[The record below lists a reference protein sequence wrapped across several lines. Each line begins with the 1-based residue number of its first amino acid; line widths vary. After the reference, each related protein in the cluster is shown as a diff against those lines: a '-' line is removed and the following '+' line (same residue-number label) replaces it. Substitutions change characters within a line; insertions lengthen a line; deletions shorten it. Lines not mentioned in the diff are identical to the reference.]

1 MMAGFPAVPWLCLP
15 ERTSLVMLPDA
26 VLPVPASLMTL
37 LTVFSPLF
45 TAPSFRTFT
54 GLACGFLAQG
64 GKRTVCGMLSGA
76 GLSRLWPHDRAHWFF
91 ARARWDAGALG
102 LAAARLVV
110 SLLVP
115 AGAPVDVAIDDT
127 LFKRR
132 GKKVW
137 AASWFHDGS
146 APGPAKT
153 GYGNNWVVLG
163 VVVRLRFMSR
173 PVAVPVMA
181 KLVIKGTNSRS
192 RLWLARRMAGRLA
205 AALPGRQVRVVAD
218 SAYAGGELKGLP
230 AGISWTTR
238 LRKDAALHGLPPER
252 TGRPGR
258 PRMKGDR
265 LPSLAKLAATVEFS
279 QVTVTR
285 YGRIEV
291 VGAAVVT
298 CLWYSVF
305 GSLPVTVVIVRDR
318 PGPGFGIALVT
329 TDRTATAE
337 QVIERYVSRWAI
349 EVAIEDSKQIF
360 GTGQARN
367 RTAAAVERTVP
378 FQLACQAV
386 AVTWYATAGHDPAD
400 LHERRVLSP
409 WYTSKAEPATADMAA
424 KLRRVLIAAR
434 FKASRPDQPTPQEI
448 SLLRLAWED
457 AAPLA
462 A

>member
-1 MMAGFPAVPWLCLP
+1 MFPD
-15 ERTSLVMLPDA
+15 M
-26 VLPVPASLMTL
+26 VPASLMTL
-37 LTVFSPLF
+37 LAAFAPLF

-54 GLACGFLAQG
+54 GLACGFLAQPG
-64 GKRTVCGMLSGA
+64 RRTVCGMLSGA
-76 GLSRLWPHDRAHWFF
+76 GLARLWPHDRAHGFF
-91 ARARWDAGALG
+91 SRARWNADDLG
-102 LAAARLVV
+102 QAAAMLVV

-115 AGAPVDVAIDDT
+115 AGAPVDVAVDDT

-163 VVVRLRFMSR
+163 IVVRLRFTSR

-181 KLVIKGTNSRS
+181 KLVIKGTNSKS
-192 RLWLARRMAGRLA
+192 RLWLARRMAERLA
-205 AALPGRQVRVVAD
+205 AALPGREIRVVAD
-218 SAYAGGELKGLP
+218 SAYAGGELKDLP

-238 LRKDAALHGLPPER
+238 LRKDAALHGLPPAR

-258 PRMKGDR
+258 PRVKGGR
-265 LPSLAKLAATVEFS
+265 LPSLAKIASSAEFS

-285 YGRIEV
+285 YGRTETIA
-291 VGAAVVT
+291 AAVVT

-305 GSLPVTVVIVRDR
+305 GSRPVTVVIVRDR
-318 PGPGFGIALVT
+318 PGTGFGIALVT
-329 TDRTATAE
+329 TDRTATAK
-337 QVIERYVSRWAI
+337 QVIERYASRWSI
-349 EVAIEDSKQIF
+349 EIAIEDSKQLF

-378 FQLACQAV
+378 FQIACQAV
-386 AVTWYATAGHDPAD
+386 TVTWYATAGHDPAD
-400 LHERRVLSP
+400 LHERRARAP
-409 WYTSKAEPATADMAA
+409 WYTSKAEPATADMTA
-424 KLRRVLIAAR
+424 KLRRVIIAAR

-457 AAPLA
+457 AIPLA